1 MEKKEA
7 EQYKKLVL
15 EPINKLIPR
24 LAVPTIISMMTSMIY
39 NLVDAFFVG
48 KINTS
53 ASAAIGILLSVH
65 ALYQAIGFMHGHG
78 SGSIIS
84 AKLGQGDKKGAS
96 RYASIAFF
104 SAMLISSAVM
114 IICLIF
120 EHRLMIL
127 LGSTETILPYAE
139 SYGIFIIISGPALS
153 MSCVL
158 NNIMRYEG
166 KAFYAMVGLVSGGV
180 LNMILDPIMM
190 FSMGMGIAGAGL
202 ATAISQFVSL
212 AVLLVMFLRGQ
223 VISHISLKTL
233 LTEYNP
239 GDHLRI
245 FQNGLPSL
253 LRQLL
258 LSFSS
263 MTLNICANPYG
274 DAAIAAMT
282 IVGRV
287 MMFIGSA
294 MIGIGQG
301 FQPVA
306 AYNSGAKKF
315 KRIRTGYFYT
325 WKLGEIVIGVL
336 TMICFIFP
344 ERIITI
350 FRDDPEVVEIGI
362 SALRYRCIASF
373 FQPFIV
379 VTNMT
384 FQSMRMAKQASFLAC
399 LRSGIYYIPALIIL
413 PHFWGITGIEAAQMV
428 ADIFATATVIPF
440 VVRFMRRLP
449 KEDEPSAVDRA
460 YREYIGS

>member
-1 MEKKEA
+1 M
-7 EQYKKLVL
+7 LTPV
-15 EPINKLIPR
+15 NKVIPR

-65 ALYQAIGFMHGHG
+65 ALYQAIGFMHGHS

-104 SAMLISSAVM
+104 SAMLISCAVM
-114 IICLIF
+114 LICFIF
-120 EHRLMIL
+120 RHRLMVL

-139 SYGIFIIISGPALS
+139 AYGIYIILSGPALS

-166 KAFYAMVGLVSGGV
+166 KAFYAMIGLVSGGV
-180 LNMILDPIMM
+180 LNMILDPVMM
-190 FSMGMGIAGAGL
+190 FSMDMGIAGAGL
-202 ATAISQFVSL
+202 ATAISQCVSL
-212 AVLLVMFLRGQ
+212 IVLLVMFMRGH
-223 VISHISLKTL
+223 VISRISPRIFWA
-233 LTEYNP
+233 EYN
-239 GDHLRI
+239 GRDHLRI
-245 FQNGLPSL
+245 IQNGLPSL
-253 LRQLL
+253 LRQML

-282 IVGRV
+282 IVGRI
-287 MMFIGSA
+287 MMFTGSA

-306 AYNSGAKKF
+306 AYNSGAGKF
-315 KRIRTGYFYT
+315 RRIRAGYFFT
-325 WKLGEIVIGVL
+325 WKLGELVMGAL
-336 TMICFIFP
+336 TLICLIFP
-344 ERIITI
+344 AEIITI
-350 FRDDPEVVEIGI
+350 FRDDPEVVEIGVT
-362 SALRYRCIASF
+362 ALRFRCVSSVL
-373 FQPFIV
+373 QPFIV

-384 FQSMRMAKQASFLAC
+384 FQSMRMARQASFLAC
-399 LRSGIYYIPALIIL
+399 LRSGLYYIPALLIL
-413 PHFWGITGIEAAQMV
+413 PHFWGITGIESAQMV
-428 ADIFATATVIPF
+428 ADILTVLTVIPF
-440 VVRFMRRLP
+440 AVKFLRELP
-449 KEDEPSAVDRA
+449 KEDQASPVDSAYEEYVDRQ
-460 YREYIGS
+460 RKLS